1 MKIILFS
8 IMLLLTLGCGRE
20 TRQNFTISEN
30 ERIYN
35 INYDYK
41 ENDPKNITDIIIG
54 VENFPN
60 TFNPFKAYT
69 YTERIL
75 VSSLYSTLFSI
86 DPKTKTTIPNLVK
99 RYEISDDG
107 LNYRLEILDNIKFSD
122 GSKLSVSD
130 IRKSFSLLESYL
142 KNAELYNSFY
152 ILNKT
157 VNFNLIDEYC
167 FELSLDVPNS
177 NLLYALSKFPILK
190 EKEIEN
196 IKTYEDFIVLWSKNN
211 PPTGSGP
218 FKIEKITKKDITLS
232 RNPHYFKKNINDL
245 QYPYSD
251 KVLLKTYESK
261 NKMIIGFTN
270 MECDIIK
277 ISGNEDFYNLY
288 KYFENNEFVKIISTG
303 YSENKI
309 IATYNCMNGS
319 INDMK
324 DILLRGK
331 VSNIIDRSLK
341 NKYTILNTIID
352 NKKNEPPDYNKFKD
366 INYDGYIEDNN
377 MKNLSLNL
385 VAYEE
390 NENIKKIAQDIKI
403 ELLKEGF
410 NINLE
415 IYPFYKFIEKI
426 YYEKDFDIAL
436 INCKFSNNMEDYYS
450 LLSKSDFSFYT
461 FFDNSSDT
469 NAINKLLGDLLI
481 TNKKEK
487 QEKIKKSIVEIIL
500 KNQQF
505 KPIFVEKNYYF
516 INKNIDNIFIT
527 KDSDY
532 INLETIENMVKYKQ
546 NN

>member
-1 MKIILFS
+1 
-8 IMLLLTLGCGRE
+8 MLLLTLGCGRE

-157 VNFNLIDEYC
+157 VNFNLIDEYS
-167 FELSLDVPNS
+167 FELSIDIPNS

-196 IKTYEDFIVLWSKNN
+196 IKSYEDFIVLWSKNN

-277 ISGNEDFYNLY
+277 ISCNEDFYNLY

-469 NAINKLLGDLLI
+469 DAINKLLGDLLI